1 MSEMLEKAVQAA
13 EEAGTLLSHVGPEV
27 WYEHVVRAAL
37 RAIRDPDDA
46 MVQAGESGYSEYHKA
61 TDTYLD
67 PQPAQVFAAM
77 IDEVLK

>member
-1 MSEMLEKAVQAA
+1 MSEMLKKAAKAA
-13 EEAGTLLSHVGPEV
+13 QDAFWDPALGNEARWPG
-27 WYEHVVRAAL
+27 VVRAVL
-37 RAIRDPDDA
+37 LAIREPDDA

-61 TDTYLD
+61 SGTYLD